1 MDKWLTYSP
10 VSGHGNAT
18 ITLSASTLTGLE
30 DRIATLIATG
40 SQEGQTLSATTVITQ
55 KLTPSEKYLTFN
67 ISSAGTINWKTSNR
81 SVAKTIEYKLN
92 DRDWVSIHSTTGS
105 TAPKINVV
113 AGDKIQFRGN
123 NATYGSSSSYYN
135 TFDGSTAEFEI
146 EGNIM
151 SLINSTNFSTLKTLE
166 SDYTFSYLFYN
177 CTGLT
182 SAENLI
188 LPATTLTKRCYS
200 VMFGGCT
207 SLATAPVL
215 PATTLAE
222 GCYNSMLYG
231 CTSLTTAPVLPAT
244 TLAYGCYTNMF
255 VGCTSLTTVPS
266 LPATT
271 LAQACYEH
279 MFDNCVSLTAVPSNY
294 LPVTALTYG
303 CYSGMFY
310 GCSSLTTAPAL
321 PATTLANYCYSTM
334 FASCTSLIAAPELP
348 ATTLASGCYNS
359 MFYGCSS
366 LTAAPALP
374 ATTLA
379 YGCYDSMFSNT
390 NVLPDCSNIDFASST
405 VVASGG
411 LKGLFYGTKVTDNDL
426 ERLLPKNDNGRY
438 YLPATTLAE
447 SCYADMFNRCK
458 SLTTAPELPATTL
471 ADGCYSGMFKNCTSL
486 TTAPELPTN
495 TLVDSCYSHMFD
507 GCTSLTTAPA
517 LPANTLADYC
527 YEYMFDGCTSL
538 SYIKCLATD
547 ISAYRCRDYWVR
559 GVAATGTFVKNPNMT
574 SWTEGNSGIPEG
586 WTVTNAS

>member
-67 ISSAGTINWKTSNR
+67 ISSAGTINWVTSNR

-92 DRDWVSIHSTTGS
+92 DGDWVSIRSTTGS

-123 NATYGSSSSYYN
+123 NTAYSNSSSYYN

-188 LPATTLTKRCYS
+188 LPATTLTNRCYS

-207 SLATAPVL
+207 SLTTAPAL
-215 PATTLAE
+215 PAMTLAE
-222 GCYNSMLYG
+222 GCYNSMFYD

-244 TLAYGCYTNMF
+244 TLANYCYTNMF
-255 VGCTSLTTVPS
+255 VNCTSLTTVPS

-271 LAQACYEH
+271 LAEGCYEH
-279 MFDNCVSLTAVPSNY
+279 MFDNCASLTAVPSNY

-303 CYSGMFY
+303 CYNGMFY
-310 GCSSLTTAPAL
+310 GCA
-321 PATTLANYCYSTM
+321 
-334 FASCTSLIAAPELP
+334 
-348 ATTLASGCYNS
+348 
-359 MFYGCSS
+359 
-366 LTAAPALP
+366 
-374 ATTLA
+374 
-379 YGCYDSMFSNT
+379 
-390 NVLPDCSNIDFASST
+390 
-405 VVASGG
+405 
-411 LKGLFYGTKVTDNDL
+411 
-426 ERLLPKNDNGRY
+426 
-438 YLPATTLAE
+438 
-447 SCYADMFNRCK
+447 

-471 ADGCYSGMFKNCTSL
+471 ANSCYSNMFYNCTSL
-486 TTAPELPTN
+486 TIAPAILPAT
-495 TLVDSCYSHMFD
+495 TLAYSCYDSMFQ

-517 LPANTLADYC
+517 LPANTLASYC
-527 YEYMFDGCTSL
+527 YWGMFDGCSSL

-547 ISAYRCRDYWVR
+547 ISAYRCREYWVR

-574 SWTEGNSGIPEG
+574 SWTTGKDGIPED
-586 WTVTNAS
+586 WTVVNDS

>member
-67 ISSAGTINWKTSNR
+67 ISSAGTINWVTSNR

-92 DRDWVSIHSTTGS
+92 DGDWVSIRSTTGS

-123 NATYGSSSSYYN
+123 NTAYSNSSSYYN

-188 LPATTLTKRCYS
+188 LPATTLTNRCYS

-207 SLATAPVL
+207 SLTTAPAL
-215 PATTLAE
+215 PAMTLAE
-222 GCYNSMLYG
+222 GCYNSMFYD

-244 TLAYGCYTNMF
+244 TLANYCYTNMF
-255 VGCTSLTTVPS
+255 VNCTSLTTVPS

-271 LAQACYEH
+271 LAEGCYEH
-279 MFDNCVSLTAVPSNY
+279 MFDNCASLTAVPSNY

-303 CYSGMFY
+303 CYNGMFY
-310 GCSSLTTAPAL
+310 GCASFAENLILPATTLAKYCYTMMFDGCTSLTTAPAL
-321 PATTLANYCYSTM
+321 PATTLASN
-334 FASCTSLIAAPELP
+334 
-348 ATTLASGCYNS
+348 CYNN
-359 MFYGCSS
+359 MFNG
-366 LTAAPALP
+366 
-374 ATTLA
+374 
-379 YGCYDSMFSNT
+379 T

-411 LKGLFYGTKVTDNDL
+411 LRGLFSGTKVTDNDL

-438 YLPATTLAE
+438 YLPATTLAD
-447 SCYADMFNRCK
+447 SCYQEMFYKCT

-471 ADGCYSGMFKNCTSL
+471 ANSCYSNMFYNCTSL
-486 TTAPELPTN
+486 TIAPAILPAT
-495 TLVDSCYSHMFD
+495 TLAYSCYDSMFQ

-517 LPANTLADYC
+517 LPANTLASYC
-527 YEYMFDGCTSL
+527 YWGMFDGCSSL

-547 ISAYRCRDYWVR
+547 ISAYRCREYWVR

-574 SWTEGNSGIPEG
+574 SWTTGKDGIPED
-586 WTVTNAS
+586 WTVVNDS

>member
-40 SQEGQTLSATTVITQ
+40 SQEGQTLSATTVVTQ
-55 KLTPSEKYLTFN
+55 KLIPSEKYLTFN
-67 ISSAGTINWKTSNR
+67 ISSAGTINWAKSDTAST
-81 SVAKTIEYKLN
+81 KTIDYKLN
-92 DRDWVSIHSTTGS
+92 NGEWISIKSRMGS
-105 TAPKINVV
+105 LATKINVV

-123 NATYGSSSSYYN
+123 NATYGSSSSSYS
-135 TFDGSTAEFEI
+135 TFSGSTAGFEV

-188 LPATTLTKRCYS
+188 LPATTLTNRCYS

-207 SLATAPVL
+207 SLTTAPAL
-215 PATTLAE
+215 PAMTLAE

-231 CTSLTTAPVLPAT
+231 CTSLTTATELPAT
-244 TLAYGCYTNMF
+244 TLADYCYTNMF

-266 LPATT
+266 LSATT

-279 MFDNCVSLTAVPSNY
+279 MFDNCASLTAVPSNY

-303 CYSGMFY
+303 CYGGMFSN
-310 GCSSLTTAPAL
+310 CSSLTTAPAL
-321 PATTLANYCYSTM
+321 PSTTLANYCYNGM
-334 FASCTSLIAAPELP
+334 FRGCTSLTTAPE
-348 ATTLASGCYNS
+348 
-359 MFYGCSS
+359 
-366 LTAAPALP
+366 LP

-379 YGCYDSMFSNT
+379 YGCYSDMFYGT

-411 LKGLFYGTKVTDNDL
+411 LKGLFSGTKVTDNDL
-426 ERLLPKNDNGRY
+426 EILLPKNDNGRY
-438 YLPATTLAE
+438 YLPATTLAD
-447 SCYADMFNRCK
+447 SCYQEMFYKCT

-471 ADGCYSGMFKNCTSL
+471 AN
-486 TTAPELPTN
+486 
-495 TLVDSCYSHMFD
+495 SCYSHMFESCASLTTAPSVLPATTLAD
-507 GCTSLTTAPA
+507 SCYDSMFQGCTSLTTAPA
-517 LPANTLADYC
+517 LPANTLASYC
-527 YEYMFDGCTSL
+527 YWGMFDGCSSL

-547 ISAYRCRDYWVR
+547 ISAYRCREYWVR
-559 GVAATGTFVKNPNMT
+559 GVAATGTFVKAPSMT
-574 SWTEGNSGIPEG
+574 SWTEGKDGIPEG
-586 WTVTNAS
+586 WTVRDDS

>member
-40 SQEGQTLSATTVITQ
+40 SQEGQTLSATTVVTQ
-55 KLTPSEKYLTFN
+55 KLIPSEKYLTFN
-67 ISSAGTINWKTSNR
+67 ISSAGTINWAKSDTAST
-81 SVAKTIEYKLN
+81 KTIDYKLN
-92 DRDWVSIHSTTGS
+92 NGEWISIKSRMGS
-105 TAPKINVV
+105 LATKINVV

-123 NATYGSSSSYYN
+123 NATYGSSSSSYS
-135 TFDGSTAEFEI
+135 TFSGSTAGFEV

-188 LPATTLTKRCYS
+188 LPATTLTNRCYS

-207 SLATAPVL
+207 SLTTAPAL
-215 PATTLAE
+215 PAMTLAE

-231 CTSLTTAPVLPAT
+231 CTSLTTATELPAT
-244 TLAYGCYTNMF
+244 TLADYCYTNMF

-266 LPATT
+266 LSATT

-279 MFDNCVSLTAVPSNY
+279 MFDNCASLTAVPSNY

-303 CYSGMFY
+303 CYGGMFSN
-310 GCSSLTTAPAL
+310 CSSLTTAPAL
-321 PATTLANYCYSTM
+321 PSTTLANYCYNGM
-334 FASCTSLIAAPELP
+334 FRGCTSLTTAPE
-348 ATTLASGCYNS
+348 
-359 MFYGCSS
+359 
-366 LTAAPALP
+366 LP

-379 YGCYDSMFSNT
+379 YGCYSDMFYGT

-411 LKGLFYGTKVTDNDL
+411 LKGLFSGTKVTDNDL
-426 ERLLPKNDNGRY
+426 EILLPKNDNGRY
-438 YLPATTLAE
+438 YLPATTLA
-447 SCYADMFNRCK
+447 
-458 SLTTAPELPATTL
+458 
-471 ADGCYSGMFKNCTSL
+471 
-486 TTAPELPTN
+486 
-495 TLVDSCYSHMFD
+495 DSCYDSMFQ
-507 GCTSLTTAPA
+507 GSTSLTTAPA
-517 LPANTLADYC
+517 LPANTLASYC
-527 YEYMFDGCTSL
+527 YWGMFDGCSSL

-547 ISAYRCRDYWVR
+547 ISAYRCREYWVR
-559 GVAATGTFVKNPNMT
+559 GVAATGTFVKAPSMT
-574 SWTEGNSGIPEG
+574 SWTEGKDGIPEG
-586 WTVTNAS
+586 WTVRDDS

>member
-10 VSGHGNAT
+10 VYGHGNAT

-67 ISSAGTINWKTSNR
+67 ISSAGTINWATSNR
-81 SVAKTIEYKLN
+81 SAAKTIQYKLN
-92 DRDWVSIHSTTGS
+92 DGDWTSIHSNTGN
-105 TAPKINVV
+105 TAPKINVI

-166 SDYTFSYLFYN
+166 SDCTFSYLFYN

-188 LPATTLTKRCYS
+188 LPATTLTNRCYS

-207 SLATAPVL
+207 SLTTAPAL

-222 GCYNSMLYG
+222 GCYNNMLYG
-231 CTSLTTAPVLPAT
+231 CTSLTTAPELPAT

-255 VGCTSLTTVPS
+255 VGCTSLTTVPT

-271 LAQACYEH
+271 LAEGCYEH
-279 MFDNCVSLTAVPSNY
+279 MFDGCSSLTAVPSNY

-303 CYSGMFY
+303 CYNGMFY

-321 PATTLANYCYSTM
+321 PATTLANYCYSSM
-334 FASCTSLIAAPELP
+334 FVGCTSLTTAP
-348 ATTLASGCYNS
+348 S
-359 MFYGCSS
+359 
-366 LTAAPALP
+366 LP

-379 YGCYDSMFSNT
+379 YGCYDSMFYGT

-411 LKGLFYGTKVTDNDL
+411 LKGLFSGTKVTDNDL

-438 YLPATTLAE
+438 YLPATTLADY
-447 SCYADMFNRCK
+447 CYDSMFQGCS
-458 SLTTAPELPATTL
+458 SLTSAPELPATTL
-471 ADGCYSGMFKNCTSL
+471 VG
-486 TTAPELPTN
+486 
-495 TLVDSCYSHMFD
+495 SCYDSMFE
-507 GCTSLTTAPA
+507 GCTSLTTAPVLPATTLTSSCYSSMFRGCTSLTNAPA
-517 LPANTLADYC
+517 LPATTLADYC
-527 YEYMFDGCTSL
+527 YEYMFDGCSSL

-559 GVAATGTFVKNPNMT
+559 GVSSTGTFVKNPNKT
-574 SWTEGNSGIPEG
+574 WSTGVDGIPRG
-586 WTVTNAS
+586 WTVVNNS